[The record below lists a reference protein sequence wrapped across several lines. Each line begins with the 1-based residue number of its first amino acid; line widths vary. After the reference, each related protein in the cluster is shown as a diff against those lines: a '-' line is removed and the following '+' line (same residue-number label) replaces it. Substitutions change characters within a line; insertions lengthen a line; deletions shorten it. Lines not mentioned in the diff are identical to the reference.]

1 MVPLKCTCHLLLPYL
16 HLVCQDP
23 RAGSPRGVS
32 FDGDWC
38 HDRSSSGGGDL
49 ESKEQEQEQEQE
61 QERALP
67 AGHLGDSMS
76 KGELASLI
84 HEGAR
89 AIVKSQV
96 RMVLVW
102 CSVVRCGVVWRGV
115 VWRW

>member
-1 MVPLKCTCHLLLPYL
+1 M
-16 HLVCQDP
+16 
-23 RAGSPRGVS
+23 S
-32 FDGDWC
+32 FDGDSC

-49 ESKEQEQEQEQE
+49 ESKEQEQEQE

-102 CSVVRCGVVWRGV
+102 CGAVWCGVVWR
-115 VWRW
+115 W